1 MKKILVILLLFFVA
15 AGVGAFFYQRKPA
28 EVLLPTPSPEASPI
42 EEQQETPEKEEQTL
56 EVKNEEEFVIT
67 LEANPTTGYDW
78 EAAFDENYLE
88 LLEKKYLPP
97 ETTLVGA
104 GGQDKFRFKALES
117 GETEIVFSYERP
129 WEKESIKQQIY
140 KISIHSTAAK

>member
-15 AGVGAFFYQRKPA
+15 AGLGAFFYQRKPA
-28 EVLLPTPSPEASPI
+28 EVPLPTPSPEASPI
-42 EEQQETPEKEEQTL
+42 EEQPKKKTAGEEEQVL

-67 LEANPTTGYDW
+67 LETNPTTGYDW

-97 ETTLVGA
+97 ETRLVGA

-117 GETEIVFSYERP
+117 GGTEIVFSYERP
-129 WEKESIKQQIY
+129 WEKEPIKQQIY
-140 KISIHSTAAK
+140 KITIN